1 MAKIMARHY
10 VTKKTP
16 LLTCGNHALLVLDQP
31 WKGPHGVPLIYSPL
45 CGSNVGQH
53 RLVIEI

>member
-1 MAKIMARHY
+1 MKDIQGLKLNFQGGQGGLEMAKIMARYY

-31 WKGPHGVPLIYSPL
+31 
-45 CGSNVGQH
+45 
-53 RLVIEI
+53 